1 MAQGI
6 VLFLHNLF
14 TAVWIGG
21 LFMLALTVIPAIRG
35 RIKTSEDGGPV
46 KTMEL
51 FSEITS
57 RHRKWVFISIAG
69 LFITGL
75 MLGKAGSNG
84 SGFMSFSTQYDVLAS
99 IKHIATFFMVI
110 AAAARL
116 LIVSGKIGQN
126 KSPKRKQGIPLI
138 YVNFVLGI
146 VVLLLSAMMA
156 VL

>member
-1 MAQGI
+1 MAQGV

-21 LFMLALTVIPAIRG
+21 LFMLALTVIPAVRKRTKIP
-35 RIKTSEDGGPV
+35 EDGGLV
-46 KTMEL
+46 KAMEL
-51 FSEITS
+51 FSDIAS

-75 MLGKAGSNG
+75 MLGKAGGSG
-84 SGFMSFSTQYDVLAS
+84 SGFMRFDTQYDILAS
-99 IKHIATFFMVI
+99 IKHIATLLMMIV
-110 AAAARL
+110 AAVRL

-126 KSPKRKQGIPLI
+126 KSPRRKQGIPLI

-146 VVLLLSAMMA
+146 IVLFLSAMM
-156 VL
+156 VVS